1 MGKPNDFEQRKA
13 VVRIKQLMLKNVR
26 TKQETDELR
35 TLATMLHVHSGG
47 AFTLTIDG
55 ERVTK

>member
-1 MGKPNDFEQRKA
+1 MAEPNDLEQRKA
-13 VVRIKQLMLKNVR
+13 IVRIKQLMLKNVR
-26 TKQETDELR
+26 TTRDTDELR
-35 TLATMLHVHSGG
+35 TLATMLHVHSHG